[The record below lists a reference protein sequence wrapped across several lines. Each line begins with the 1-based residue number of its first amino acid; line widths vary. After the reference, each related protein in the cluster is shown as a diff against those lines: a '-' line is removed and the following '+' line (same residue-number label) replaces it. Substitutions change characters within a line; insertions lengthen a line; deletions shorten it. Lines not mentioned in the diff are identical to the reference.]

1 MFLIDGLWCVNPLFR
16 EFDIPV
22 QMYGRLK
29 IFDSHAVRIGFF
41 EHRIHE
47 NPVSSAFSVF
57 KKYAFLSER
66 RHGYGGRSTGGSP
79 CESPIAEYHIYNKM
93 IIRIYPTAPR
103 RGSKLSAHGIAM
115 GIWSGAVRPEGA
127 KALKVLV

>member
-79 CESPIAEYHIYNKM
+79 CESPIAEYHIYNNINLNSTNSK
-93 IIRIYPTAPR
+93 YPINASSMLGFGTKI
-103 RGSKLSAHGIAM
+103 SDDDQKI
-115 GIWSGAVRPEGA
+115 
-127 KALKVLV
+127 